1 MKPTTMEV
9 WRFIAVYKH
18 LHDGQSPTLREI
30 GEAVF
35 LAPPNAR
42 YHVLKLVAEGI
53 VERDIRYARGIRLKR
68 LPAEF
73 YCPCCGERMRVIRQ
87 PAISRGNDVLLADCQ
102 NADCDLYQATL
113 TLGSHHQLSS
123 EQIAGYG
130 RALRKVVTR

>member
-1 MKPTTMEV
+1 MEV

-35 LAPPNAR
+35 SAADRPTFSNWLLR
-42 YHVLKLVAEGI
+42 C
-53 VERDIRYARGIRLKR
+53 RTDIRYARGIRLKR